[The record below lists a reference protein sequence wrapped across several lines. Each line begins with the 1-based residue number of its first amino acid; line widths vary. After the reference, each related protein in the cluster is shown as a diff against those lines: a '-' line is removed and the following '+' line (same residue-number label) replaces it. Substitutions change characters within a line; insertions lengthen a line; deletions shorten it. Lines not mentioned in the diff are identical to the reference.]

1 MRTYEDRAK
10 DFIKEVFPFIESM
23 NVWTIRDEIQIYNRA
38 NSRKVKV
45 SNGCARIALIT
56 SDYVVKF
63 DYDEYEVE
71 SIGGC
76 ENEIKLYAIAEAE
89 GFAYMFAKIT
99 RYEYKGRKFYIMP
112 RVRGIDPDG
121 WWHADHYMNDEERDF
136 CDRHYITDLHCGNF
150 GFRKGRVCIV
160 DYACRRWDNS
170 DTMTSSEESDWT

>member
-1 MRTYEDRAK
+1 MRTYEERAK
-10 DFIKEVFPFIESM
+10 DFIKEVFPCIESM

-63 DYDEYEVE
+63 DYDKEEVE

-76 ENEIKLYAIAEAE
+76 ENEIKLYAVAEAE

-121 WWHADHYMNDEERDF
+121 YWYADHYMSDEERDF
-136 CDRHYITDLHCGNF
+136 CDRHYITDLHCNNF
-150 GFRKGRVCIV
+150 GFRNGRVCIV

-170 DTMTSSEESDWT
+170 DTMTSSEESD